1 MITYEEWK
9 ELMNIFNWAIERREK
24 GGAFDD
30 GWSLVLV
37 VVWVVGLLTMCVFYR
52 NWCGLGM
59 RVAGT
64 GD

>member
-37 VVWVVGLLTMCVFYR
+37 VVWVVGLLTTCVF
-52 NWCGLGM
+52 L
-59 RVAGT
+59 
-64 GD
+64 